1 MDTQLV
7 HILNATIDI
16 SKYKNNI
23 MVLVSHNVKTSIK
36 ADTYDIGVAFTKAT
50 IAAFTCT
57 CKDWLNTKEE
67 ILCVQILL
75 VMY

>member
-1 MDTQLV
+1 
-7 HILNATIDI
+7 
-16 SKYKNNI
+16 